1 MLTTWRALQN
11 FAATAD
17 AYLNQQK
24 NETKL
29 AYAIKRVR
37 DQITR
42 HSEKLQQLMLD
53 VEIDLCVVDAEG
65 VIKRDALGNLQFTR
79 EGLKARNEQQRAL
92 LEHEFDVEPFFVDTP
107 LDLTADQIAAFG
119 GLIIPLATNGG
130 PPEAHE
136 LEEAQ
141 ASATN

>member
-17 AYLNQQK
+17 QYLNQQK

-42 HSEKLQQLMLD
+42 HAEKLQQLMLD

-65 VIKRDALGNLQFTR
+65 VIKRDAQGNLQFTR
-79 EGLKARNEQQRAL
+79 EGLKECNQRQREL
-92 LEHEFDVEPFFVDTP
+92 LEHEFEVEPFVIAAP
-107 LDLTADQIAAFG
+107 GDLTADQVAAFG
-119 GLIIPLATNGG
+119 GLIIPLVLNGG
-130 PPEAHE
+130 PPAHE
-136 LEEAQ
+136 LEEAA